1 MTAPTRY
8 TVFLKRR
15 AEQALRRLPQT
26 IRIRVD
32 ALLVQLANDPRPPGV
47 VKLSGQAGSHWR
59 IRIRDYRILY
69 QIDDQRHL
77 VEIYRIKH
85 RSQVYR

>member
-1 MTAPTRY
+1 MTAPPRY
-8 TVFLKRR
+8 TVSLKRR
-15 AEQALRRLPQT
+15 AEQALQRLPKT
-26 IRIRVD
+26 VRIRVD
-32 ALLVQLANDPRPPGV
+32 VLLMQLADNPRPPGV
-47 VKLSGQAGSHWR
+47 AKLSGQAGSHWR

-77 VEIYRIKH
+77 VEVYRIKH

>member
-1 MTAPTRY
+1 MNGPTRY
-8 TVFLKRR
+8 TVYLKRR

-32 ALLVQLANDPRPPGV
+32 ALLMQLADNPRPSGV
-47 VKLSGQAGSHWR
+47 VKLSGKVGSHWR
-59 IRIRDYRILY
+59 IRIGNYRILY
-69 QIDDQRHL
+69 QIDDQRHI

-85 RSQVYR
+85 RSHAYR